1 MNARDDKQRQFA
13 YRAAVAESVAKI
25 GKDLGSVIG
34 KDSVLLCPLCT
45 NTTVY
50 CIHTNT
56 LLAEYICLIYYT
68 GSTVYY

>member
-45 NTTVY
+45 N
-50 CIHTNT
+50 
-56 LLAEYICLIYYT
+56 
-68 GSTVYY
+68 